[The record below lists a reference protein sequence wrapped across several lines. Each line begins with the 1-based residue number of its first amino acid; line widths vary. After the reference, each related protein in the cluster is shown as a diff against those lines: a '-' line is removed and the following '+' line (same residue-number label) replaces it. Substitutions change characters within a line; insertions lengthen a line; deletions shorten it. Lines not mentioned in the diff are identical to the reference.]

1 MKKLHIRESLEDGF
15 SSGEMVIATGVMAI
29 LGIVVFNVLN
39 SGMILYA
46 KNTAVNSAHQEA
58 RDGINRLT
66 RDIHAA
72 VSVPQLRSSSHDGTY
87 TTSGSF
93 AVVSSAPVNGVPP
106 TAAGVSF
113 QNVVQ
118 GSPDYVWQDPGNENL
133 IMIKDPGDQPTAGMR
148 LIVPFWG
155 IEDDISKVTAQGTL
169 NHSNVFLVSGAD
181 TTVASKARKYGQGTY
196 SGWVS
201 PYAITYYT
209 ERILYVVENGT
220 YVPDAQGPWV
230 YSGGQY
236 VAYTSGSM
244 QRYRYENGE
253 LNVYHQRYSSPSGQ
267 NGFFYWCPLSV
278 TGRGGND
285 SQWSAN
291 GIKRTTVARYISSPQ
306 PFYIPLNSGGTPDT
320 KYVGVSLTARDP
332 SSSNRGYLA
341 TASLLNTQIDYRS
354 RICLYQ

>member
-1 MKKLHIRESLEDGF
+1 MKKLHITKLSNRGF
-15 SSGEMVIATGVMAI
+15 TSAEMAIATAVMAI

-46 KNTAVNSAHQEA
+46 KNTAVNSAHEEA
-58 RDGINRLT
+58 REGINRLT

-72 VSVPQLRSSSHDGTY
+72 ISVPQLRNSSHDTTY
-87 TTSGSF
+87 TVNGSF
-93 AVVSSAPVNGVPP
+93 AVVSSAPVSGVPP

-113 QNVVQ
+113 QNVVA
-118 GSPDYVWQDPGNENL
+118 GSPDYVWQDPNNANL
-133 IMIKDPGDQPTAGMR
+133 IMIKDPGDKPSPGMR

-155 IEDDISKVTAQGTL
+155 IEDDISKVTATGTT
-169 NHSNVFLVSGAD
+169 NHSNVFLMNGGD
-181 TTVASKARKYGQGTY
+181 TTVASKARKFGQGTY
-196 SGWVS
+196 TGWVS

-220 YVPDAQGPWV
+220 YVADAQGPWI

-236 VAYTSGSM
+236 VAYTSGTM

-253 LNVYHQRYSSPSGQ
+253 LNVYRQRYSSPSGQ
-267 NGFFYWCPLSV
+267 GGYFYWCPLSV
-278 TGRGGND
+278 TGEGGND
-285 SQWSAN
+285 TQWYQN
-291 GIKRTTVARYISSPQ
+291 GVKRTTVARYISSPQ

-320 KYVGVSLTARDP
+320 KYVGVNLTARDP